1 MDLPSGVTIENRRGG
16 SDVLS
21 MMASDFAT
29 LKTSGYI
36 KTQRDTST
44 GIQRIGH
51 IVFSEGEPVL
61 SIHDGV
67 GFIQGID
74 ALLEIEADY
83 SIVTYQLW
91 NSENRKY
98 LKLGDC
104 INRLG

>member
-29 LKTSGYI
+29 LETSGYI

-74 ALLEIEADY
+74 ALLEIEAD
-83 SIVTYQLW
+83 SVILDCNLSAVELGE
-91 NSENRKY
+91 SEVSEIR
-98 LKLGDC
+98 
-104 INRLG
+104 RL